1 MSEVLDKI
9 DDQMTKIIKDAM
21 MISAKLTR
29 NTGVDFKVVA
39 LLMDCIMAR
48 SMEDE
53 LVKAGIELFYVNQDV
68 QIRFVYDPIY

>member
-1 MSEVLDKI
+1 MSNVLDKI
-9 DDQMTKIIKDAM
+9 DGQMTEVIKDAVI
-21 MISAKLTR
+21 ISAKLTR
-29 NTGVDFKVVA
+29 HTGVDFKVVA
-39 LLMDCIMAR
+39 LLRDCIMAR